1 MLLTLSQRCARSLL
15 DVMQALGEPTGEA
28 GSMCVRLP
36 QSELADMLGN
46 ARPVVNRVL
55 RKLQHDGV
63 IELGYQR
70 IIVLR
75 PSALR
80 EVAGL

>member
-1 MLLTLSQRCARSLL
+1 
-15 DVMQALGEPTGEA
+15 
-28 GSMCVRLP
+28 
-36 QSELADMLGN
+36 MLGN

-75 PSALR
+75 PAALR